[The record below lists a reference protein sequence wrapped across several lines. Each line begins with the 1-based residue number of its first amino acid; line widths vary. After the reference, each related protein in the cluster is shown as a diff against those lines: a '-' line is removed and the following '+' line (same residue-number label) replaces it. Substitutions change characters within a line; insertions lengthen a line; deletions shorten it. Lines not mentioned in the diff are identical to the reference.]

1 MYSCDLLLMG
11 TEKTKHESSCLLL
24 GRKGVFLSEGVKDEK
39 TFQVLCSIWA
49 VAHISQVT
57 LPRWSEHGDYLHLVL
72 LFDESFLSAHVQS
85 LFSFIK
91 KMFSLHLHHY
101 KIKFCSW
108 NVSALS
114 SNISLAFLLWCHRIL
129 AHYLAIFNLPKTLK
143 LLMSYINERPQMHKI
158 P

>member
-11 TEKTKHESSCLLL
+11 TEKAKHERSCLLL
-24 GRKGVFLSEGVKDEK
+24 GRKDIFLSEGVKDEK
-39 TFQVLCSIWA
+39 SFQVPRSVWA
-49 VAHISQVT
+49 AAHISQVT
-57 LPRWSEHGDYLHLVL
+57 LPRWSERGDYLHLVL

-85 LFSFIK
+85 LFFFNK
-91 KMFSLHLHHY
+91 TMFSLHLHHY

-108 NVSALS
+108 NLS
-114 SNISLAFLLWCHRIL
+114 VLSFNISLAFLLWCHRIL

-143 LLMSYINERPQMHKI
+143 LLMSYINESPQMHKI

>member
-11 TEKTKHESSCLLL
+11 IEKTKHERSCLLL
-24 GRKGVFLSEGVKDEK
+24 GRKDIFLSEGVKDEK
-39 TFQVLCSIWA
+39 SFQVPCSVWA

-85 LFSFIK
+85 LFSFNK
-91 KMFSLHLHHY
+91 KLFSLHHY

-108 NVSALS
+108 NLSALS
-114 SNISLAFLLWCHRIL
+114 FNISLAFLLWCHRIL
-129 AHYLAIFNLPKTLK
+129 AHYLAIFYLLKTLK
-143 LLMSYINERPQMHKI
+143 LFMSYINESPQMHKI